1 MDEIEK
7 NVDEKDI
14 ILKTEIEDSLR
25 WIWKHIIKR
34 YWKYITIF
42 VIGFILRGLFII

>member
-25 WIWKHIIKR
+25 WIWKHIIKK
-34 YWKYITIF
+34 YWKYIAIF